1 MAGDVYHVLIDG
13 MTCSG
18 CSSRLSRVLSGNQH
32 IAMADISH
40 ETNSGVITTSG
51 DITIDEVVA
60 IINDAGFTVK
70 S

>member
-1 MAGDVYHVLIDG
+1 MTGDVYQVLIDG

-18 CSSRLSRVLSGNQH
+18 CSSRLSRVLSGNQQV
-32 IAMADISH
+32 ARADISH

-51 DITIDEVVA
+51 GITIEEICA
-60 IINDAGFTVK
+60 IINDAGFTVR